1 MKEQLLKLIA
11 QLRVKHCQMQ
21 KNLFDPSPEYPEMLA
36 KISAKIDELE
46 QEISTEG
53 YAAALA
59 TISDIYELWECL
71 WFRNYAFIK
80 KSCLSEFDAVLGEI
94 IILLP

>member
-1 MKEQLLKLIA
+1 MKPKLIELIA
-11 QLRVKHCQMQ
+11 KLRVKHCQMQ
-21 KNLFDPSPEYPEMLA
+21 KNLFDSSPEYPEMLA

-59 TISDIYELWECL
+59 TISDIYELWEWL
-71 WFRNYAFIK
+71 WLRNYAFIK
-80 KSCLSEFDAVLGEI
+80 KSCLTEFDAILGEI
-94 IILLP
+94 QLEL

>member
-1 MKEQLLKLIA
+1 MKEQLLNLIA

-46 QEISTEG
+46 QEINTEG
-53 YAAALA
+53 YAAAS
-59 TISDIYELWECL
+59 TVTDEIYVTWEWLWL
-71 WFRNYAFIK
+71 RNYAFIK
-80 KSCLSEFDAVLGEI
+80 KSCLTEFDAVLGEI
-94 IILLP
+94 QLEL